1 MGVEDGLRD
10 ALKKTALDLQRQTT
24 SIRERELEETLVA
37 YLAESLPGSI
47 SRQAPLS
54 LKGWPG
60 VGNCDI
66 AVTASN
72 GDAPLFLELDRKSVV

>member
-1 MGVEDGLRD
+1 MGAEDGLRD
-10 ALKKTALDLQRQTT
+10 ALKRTTLDLQQQTT
-24 SIRERELEETLVA
+24 SIRERELEEALVA
-37 YLAESLPGSI
+37 CLAESLPGSI

-66 AVTASN
+66 AVTASH
-72 GDAPLFLELDRKSVV
+72 GDAPVFLELKWGD